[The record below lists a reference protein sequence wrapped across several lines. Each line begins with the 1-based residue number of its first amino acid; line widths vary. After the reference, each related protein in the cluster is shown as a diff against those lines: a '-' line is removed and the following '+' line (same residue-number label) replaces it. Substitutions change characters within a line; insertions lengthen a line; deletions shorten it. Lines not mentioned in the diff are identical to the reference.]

1 MLHGREISAKLR
13 DNISNAH
20 WYMKTKQY
28 LEIIREKK
36 LVLEKEFQSNSTN
49 VTTKFI
55 STKMNTTNSSLIP
68 LSGEFQLKW
77 LMFLN

>member
-1 MLHGREISAKLR
+1 
-13 DNISNAH
+13 
-20 WYMKTKQY
+20 MKTKQY

-68 LSGEFQLKW
+68 LSGEFQLK
-77 LMFLN
+77 